1 MEEVTEGGAWRIKH
15 LRRPGLRGLNSL
27 NKGVPL
33 GNEEWKNTM
42 VDRFKLQATMR
53 EKGRPKKCS

>member
-1 MEEVTEGGAWRIKH
+1 VSFVQIPLTPAELESAR
-15 LRRPGLRGLNSL
+15 NSL

-33 GNEEWKNTM
+33 GNEEWKNAM

-53 EKGRPKKCS
+53 GKGRPKKCS